1 MKSDERNPVISLR
14 GGVIRDESRRFREPV
29 DFTLNADE
37 HLAIV
42 GLNGSGKTV
51 LVETL
56 LGLLY
61 LEQGE
66 LRYDFGEPGG
76 KACDHIRHVTFRD
89 AYGTADRGYYYQQ
102 RWNSSDREEAPLALE
117 ALGHAVCDP
126 QWRDELFAMLD
137 MDRLLD
143 KRIVLLSSGELRRFQ
158 IAKMLLAS
166 PRVLFVE
173 SPFIGLDA
181 AARETLER
189 LFRRL
194 TERTDVRV
202 VWVVSS
208 PDDVPSFVT
217 HVYVVDDRRCG
228 PKQTREEFVRGES
241 LSARRA
247 DLAGRYARQA
257 PVLPEPLNAGPD
269 CDEVARLRNVTIR
282 YGGRTILD
290 SVDWT
295 VRRGEKWTL
304 TGANGSGKSTLL
316 SLLCADNP
324 QAYAQDIS
332 LFGRRRGTGESI
344 WDIKRRIGYVSPEMH
359 RSYVKDIPAVD
370 IVASGFFDTIGLYR
384 TPDDAQ
390 RAVCERWMD
399 AFGIRPLRDR
409 SFLRLSSGEQRLL
422 LLARAF
428 VKDPDLLILDE
439 PLHGLDCCNKER
451 ARAVIAEFCRRPG
464 KTMIYVTHYERELPD
479 CINRR
484 MELPR
489 RG

>member
-1 MKSDERNPVISLR
+1 MR
-14 GGVIRDESRRFREPV
+14 G
-29 DFTLNADE
+29 
-37 HLAIV
+37 
-42 GLNGSGKTV
+42 
-51 LVETL
+51 
-56 LGLLY
+56 
-61 LEQGE
+61 
-66 LRYDFGEPGG
+66 
-76 KACDHIRHVTFRD
+76 
-89 AYGTADRGYYYQQ
+89 
-102 RWNSSDREEAPLALE
+102 
-117 ALGHAVCDP
+117 
-126 QWRDELFAMLD
+126 
-137 MDRLLD
+137 RL
-143 KRIVLLSSGELRRFQ
+143 
-158 IAKMLLAS
+158 
-166 PRVLFVE
+166 
-173 SPFIGLDA
+173 PFC
-181 AARETLER
+181 
-189 LFRRL
+189 
-194 TERTDVRV
+194 
-202 VWVVSS
+202 
-208 PDDVPSFVT
+208 P
-217 HVYVVDDRRCG
+217 
-228 PKQTREEFVRGES
+228 
-241 LSARRA
+241 
-247 DLAGRYARQA
+247 
-257 PVLPEPLNAGPD
+257 
-269 CDEVARLRNVTIR
+269 
-282 YGGRTILD
+282 
-290 SVDWT
+290 
-295 VRRGEKWTL
+295 
-304 TGANGSGKSTLL
+304 STLL

-390 RAVCERWMD
+390 RAVCEQWMD

-451 ARAVIAEFCRRPG
+451 ARAVISEFCRRPG